1 MKHSGSAPGSPC
13 PGGSQPA
20 THAAGAATIPSA
32 PAATGRVEL
41 YTQRTMV
48 NWLSP
53 LQLPFTAMRV
63 AVAMAVG
70 AFADQ
75 RMVQAALTT
84 LNPNPPIPVPADE
97 GGGVWVDYLADT
109 GDGWDASYSMAL
121 CVSHAVT
128 LREAGATL
136 PRARVLLLGGDQVYP
151 TPAHDG
157 YRTRF
162 VDPFRAAFPAPVGSA
177 GPAYSDQPIEVPDA
191 PWMVAT
197 PGNHDWYDG
206 LRGFAR
212 LFCSGKPVGG
222 WETRQRTGYY
232 ALQLPGGW
240 WVWGLDLQ
248 LESEIDRPQREY
260 FQKMYAALQPG
271 DLVVLCAPEPSWIDE
286 MERVRRGE
294 RRAVPSIETKTAR
307 FRSLGEIEGMLG
319 DRLALVLAG
328 NSHHYAHYVPR
339 AGTAGPHRI
348 TCGGGG
354 AFLHGTHELPDP
366 PRPIVVGAA
375 RQAYALQSA
384 YPEKETSRQLRNRA
398 WQLPARNVSFCVLVA
413 ILYLLFDWIVQSA
426 SLAVLPGPGQRG
438 FVQWLAGLE
447 VTFGNIGAVYG
458 ELFRVMAHSPASVV
472 YAAAIVSTCAALS
485 TRDVRRGVGLAY
497 LVGALHGLLHLA
509 LAIALLW
516 LITRFNIHGFGS
528 DNPPPILFF
537 LVEAMLLG
545 GAVGGLLF
553 GGWMVL
559 GNALWRL
566 HPEEVFSSQRI
577 ADYKCFLRMRFEGGQ
592 LTIYPLKLEKVCRR
606 WKLGEGVRQ
615 LTKVRSTWRVRAQPG
630 ASGPRFVPAD
640 GEVSPPEAVQMIEEK
655 AIIIQRQGAA

>member
-1 MKHSGSAPGSPC
+1 MKHSGSAPESLY
-13 PGGSQPA
+13 PGGSQA
-20 THAAGAATIPSA
+20 AADAAGSA
-32 PAATGRVEL
+32 KIASASAATGRVEL

-63 AVAMAVG
+63 AVAMAIG

-84 LNPNPPIPVPADE
+84 LNPNPPLAVPADE
-97 GGGVWVDYLADT
+97 DGGVWVDYLADT
-109 GDGWDASYSMAL
+109 GDGWDSTYSMAL

-128 LREAGATL
+128 LREQGVTL
-136 PRARVLLLGGDQVYP
+136 PRAKVLLLGGDQVYP
-151 TPAHDG
+151 TPAHEG

-162 VDPFRAAFPAPVGSA
+162 VDPFRAAFPAPVETVR
-177 GPAYSDQPIEVPDA
+177 PLHSDQPIKLPDA

-240 WVWGLDLQ
+240 WIWGLDLQ

-260 FQKMYAALQPG
+260 FQKMHTALQPG
-271 DLVVLCAPEPSWIDE
+271 DRVVLCAPEASWIDE

-294 RRAVPSIETKTAR
+294 RRAVPSIEAKTPR
-307 FRSLGEIEGMLG
+307 FRSLSEIEGMLG

-339 AGTAGPHRI
+339 EGTAGPHRI

-354 AFLHGTHELPDP
+354 AFLHGTHLLPDP
-366 PRPIVVGAA
+366 PRPIVVGPA
-375 RQAYALQSA
+375 RQFYELKSA
-384 YPEKETSRQLRNRA
+384 YPEKAASRQLRNRA
-398 WQLPARNVSFCVLVA
+398 WQLPARNLSFCALVA
-413 ILYLLFDWIVQSA
+413 ILYLLFDWIIESA
-426 SLAVLPGPGQRG
+426 SLVSVPGRDQRS
-438 FVQWLAGLE
+438 FVDRLADLE
-447 VTFGNIGAVYG
+447 VRVGNIGEVFHQ
-458 ELFRVMAHSPASVV
+458 LFRVMAHSPASVV
-472 YAAAIVSTCAALS
+472 FAAAIVFTCAALS
-485 TRDVRRGVGLAY
+485 TRDVRRGVRLACV
-497 LVGALHGLLHLA
+497 VGALHGLLHLA
-509 LAIALLW
+509 LAVALLW
-516 LITRFNIHGFGS
+516 LVMRLNFHVFGA
-528 DNPPPILFF
+528 DNAPPVLLFV
-537 LVEAMLLG
+537 VEAMLLG
-545 GAVGGLLF
+545 GALGGLLF
-553 GGWMVL
+553 GAWMVL

-592 LTIYPLKLEKVCRR
+592 LTIYPLKLEKVCRH
-606 WKLGEGVRQ
+606 WKLGEGVKQ
-615 LTKVRSTWRVRAQPG
+615 LAKVNNTWRVRAQPG
-630 ASGPRFVPAD
+630 AAGPRFVPAD
-640 GEVSPPEAVQMIEEK
+640 GQVSPPEAVRMIEEK
-655 AIIIQRQGAA
+655 PIIIQRQGAS

>member
-1 MKHSGSAPGSPC
+1 MKDSGA
-13 PGGSQPA
+13 
-20 THAAGAATIPSA
+20 
-32 PAATGRVEL
+32 AATGRVEL

-75 RMVQAALTT
+75 RMVQAALST
-84 LNPNPPIPVPADE
+84 LNPNPPLPVPADE
-97 GGGVWVDYLADT
+97 QGGVWVDYMADT
-109 GDGWDASYSMAL
+109 GDGWDSTYSMAL

-128 LREAGATL
+128 LRDQGVTL
-136 PRARVLLLGGDQVYP
+136 PRSKVLLLGGDQVYP

-157 YRTRF
+157 YRSRF
-162 VDPFRAAFPAPVGSA
+162 VDPFRAAFPAPVEA
-177 GPAYSDQPIEVPDA
+177 TRPAYSDQPVKLPDA
-191 PWMVAT
+191 PWMIAT

-240 WVWGLDLQ
+240 WIWGLDLQ

-260 FQKMYAALQPG
+260 FQKLYTQLQPG
-271 DLVVLCAPEPSWIDE
+271 DRVVLCAPEASWVDE
-286 MERVRRGE
+286 MDRVRRGE
-294 RRAVPSIETKTAR
+294 KRAVPSIETKTPR
-307 FRSLGEIEGMLG
+307 FRSLSEIEGVLG

-354 AFLHGTHELPDP
+354 AFLHGTHLLPDP
-366 PRPIVVGAA
+366 PRPIVVGPA
-375 RQAYALQSA
+375 RQHYELKSA
-384 YPEKETSRQLRNRA
+384 YPEKATSRQLRNRA
-398 WQLPARNVSFCVLVA
+398 WQLPARNLSFCALVA

-426 SLAVLPGPGQRG
+426 SLVPVPGREHRNFIQG
-438 FVQWLAGLE
+438 LADLE
-447 VTFGNIGAVYG
+447 VTFGNMCEVYH
-458 ELFRVMAHSPASVV
+458 ELFRIMAHSPASVV
-472 YAAAIVSTCAALS
+472 FAAGIVFCCGALS
-485 TRDVRRGVGLAY
+485 TRDVRRGVGLAWV
-497 LVGALHGLLHLA
+497 VGACHGLLHLA
-509 LAIALLW
+509 LAVAVLW
-516 LITRFNIHGFGS
+516 LITRFNVHGFS
-528 DNPPPILFF
+528 AHNATPILLF

-545 GAVGGLLF
+545 GVLGGLLF
-553 GGWMVL
+553 GVWMVM

-577 ADYKCFLRMRFEGGQ
+577 ADYKCFLRMRFEHGQ
-592 LTIYPLKLEKVCRR
+592 LTIYPLKLEKVCRD

-615 LTKVRSTWRVRAQPG
+615 MTKVRGSWRVRAQPG
-630 ASGPRFVPAD
+630 ATGPRFVPAD
-640 GEVSPPEAVQMIEEK
+640 GQVSPTEAVRMIEEK
-655 AIIIQRQGAA
+655 AIIIQR